1 MRGKTVLND
10 GRALVRL
17 SGAFVIGLAM
27 SCTAWGRS
35 ISVDLRAPVASSG
48 ASTTVA
54 RGAKP
59 HLLSTSA
66 PAEREDGT
74 LRRVDFSAGAASV
87 GEVDIGDELAFTLFD
102 DVKITLRLTDRSPS
116 LLEGDVF
123 LAEAS
128 GYDGVKNAVVLRT
141 EEGLTVDIQDFL
153 KDRVYKVISTSA
165 RVTVQEIEP
174 VKGGRCGR
182 DALPPVRES
191 MSDSDVGRADEI
203 GRGPVTPARLAS
215 TGGAMTYVDI
225 LVVYDGNATTWA
237 NSYGGGVNSFAQI
250 TVAKMNTAL
259 ENTGLDDYFQFRL
272 AGVMTVNAAV
282 PDVDAALDAVQW
294 QSPGWEGVA
303 NKRDEVGADIVSIL
317 IDDGEVSGTTGV
329 GYVLDD
335 IRQLDSFP
343 TPYNA
348 CLIRAVNQGHA
359 MTHEVGH
366 NMGADH
372 ATAVDPAQIAPGP
385 GLYSYS
391 SAFYFTGTDGNKYH
405 TIMAYNWD
413 GFGNV
418 YTPAPYFSSPDYS
431 YMGTVV
437 GDAAHDNTRTLFDT
451 YSHVARWRT
460 GKPDQALGSCVD
472 AAVPFM
478 MSSNIAVYNVALVR
492 EWLSGSYSSSS
503 GAFFAQTF
511 VEVGRLYTF
520 AMPKGSDFAVSCAG
534 SSANISYGVD
544 DNLRYCLI
552 DARNM
557 KASTTLATLA
567 VHGAIGAKVTVYA
580 VEGDLVP
587 AGAVWE
593 DPAVGGLPGSC
604 RGKATEFAFGA
615 SVAAK
620 SVKLV
625 REWDEVGARYLDG
638 GVHYLTASA
647 SASGRLT
654 VALPASQAD
663 GCEVSC
669 AGNAVA
675 EPELF
680 GGLAFWIFDAQAGDA
695 VTVRLSGVR
704 GADATVYTFGGDYL
718 AKRLVFDANGGSCP
732 VESKAVRAG
741 SPVGELPT
749 PARGGFAFDGWFTA
763 REGGARVTAATAMVN
778 SDVTLYARWGAVAAG
793 SCLEKAIPFPFG
805 PSVAAYLVNLA
816 KEWLA
821 DEGRYDE
828 ASGVLYCKSSVSRG
842 KVYTLALPA
851 GQAFEVSCGDA
862 GAVVE
867 YATGGNLRFCR
878 VDARD
883 LSEAAA
889 EILLALT
896 GGPGSGTTVYVV
908 EGDLVPAD
916 ADYEAPPVGSC
927 RGMAAVLTFGE
938 GALAKAVRLVPR
950 WDELCERYLD
960 GGAYYLRAAAPFAGR
975 LTVAVPASQAEG
987 CAVACAGAAA
997 SREEFAGVAFWIFD
1011 AQAGDEVLVAL
1022 SGARGADATV
1032 YTFGGD
1038 YLAKKLVF
1046 DPNGGT
1052 CPVES
1057 KEVRAG
1063 SPVGEL
1069 PAPDAR
1075 AGHVFLGWY
1084 TAREGGVRVT
1094 AATAMVGSDV
1104 TLYAHWEKLDA
1115 GSSQAAMIPFPVTS
1129 ALATYPVS
1137 LAREWLEDEGRY
1149 SDRCGVLYCTTTFRR
1164 GTVYTIALPVGTEFE
1179 VWCEDWEAS
1188 VTYGEDD
1195 SLRYCRIDTREMF
1208 ENETVAYL
1216 CIEGVPGER
1225 TTVYAIEMDYPAGSA
1240 TAPASTMSSATTC
1253 RRATSVL
1260 ACRDTCSGSFNS
1272 EVFRQFKL
1280 PHYFRFIEL

>member
-17 SGAFVIGLAM
+17 SVAFVIGLAM

-74 LRRVDFSAGAASV
+74 LRRVDLSAGTASV
-87 GEVDIGDELAFTLFD
+87 GEIDIGDELEFTLFD
-102 DVKITLRLTDRSPS
+102 DVKITLRLTGRSPS
-116 LLEGDVF
+116 LLGGDVF

-153 KDRVYKVISTSA
+153 NDRVYKVISTSA

-174 VKGGRCGR
+174 VKGGRCGC
-182 DALPPVRES
+182 DVVPPVRES

-215 TGGAMTYVDI
+215 TGGAVTYVDI
-225 LVVYDGNATTWA
+225 LVVYDRNATTWA
-237 NSYGGGVNSFAQI
+237 NSYGGGINNFAQI

-272 AGVMTVNAAV
+272 AGVTTVDATV
-282 PDVDAALDAVQW
+282 PDVDAALDAVLW
-294 QSPGWEGVA
+294 QTPGWEVVTS
-303 NKRDEVGADIVSIL
+303 KRDEVGADIVSIL

-335 IRQLDSFP
+335 TRQLDSFP

-359 MTHEVGH
+359 LTHEVGH

-391 SAFYFTGTDGNKYH
+391 SAFYFTGADGNKYH

-437 GDAAHDNTRTLFDT
+437 GDAAHDNTRTLLDT

-478 MSSNIAVYNVALVR
+478 MSPNIAVYNVALVR

-587 AGAVWE
+587 VGAVWE

-625 REWDEVGARYLDG
+625 REWDEVGARYLDS
-638 GVHYLTASA
+638 GVHYLTA

-718 AKRLVFDANGGSCP
+718 AK
-732 VESKAVRAG
+732 
-741 SPVGELPT
+741 
-749 PARGGFAFDGWFTA
+749 
-763 REGGARVTAATAMVN
+763 
-778 SDVTLYARWGAVAAG
+778 
-793 SCLEKAIPFPFG
+793 
-805 PSVAAYLVNLA
+805 
-816 KEWLA
+816 
-821 DEGRYDE
+821 
-828 ASGVLYCKSSVSRG
+828 
-842 KVYTLALPA
+842 
-851 GQAFEVSCGDA
+851 
-862 GAVVE
+862 
-867 YATGGNLRFCR
+867 
-878 VDARD
+878 
-883 LSEAAA
+883 
-889 EILLALT
+889 
-896 GGPGSGTTVYVV
+896 
-908 EGDLVPAD
+908 
-916 ADYEAPPVGSC
+916 
-927 RGMAAVLTFGE
+927 
-938 GALAKAVRLVPR
+938 
-950 WDELCERYLD
+950 
-960 GGAYYLRAAAPFAGR
+960 
-975 LTVAVPASQAEG
+975 
-987 CAVACAGAAA
+987 
-997 SREEFAGVAFWIFD
+997 
-1011 AQAGDEVLVAL
+1011 
-1022 SGARGADATV
+1022 
-1032 YTFGGD
+1032 
-1038 YLAKKLVF
+1038 KLVF

-1069 PAPDAR
+1069 SAPDAR

-1094 AATAMVGSDV
+1094 AATVMVGSDV

-1225 TTVYAIEMDYPAGSA
+1225 TTVYAIEMDYPARSA